1 MKLGTQT
8 ASLVNHIY
16 ANMEPIDPIMMDLVD
31 KPATLLMWT
40 DRKPATVINQFK
52 KGKYF
57 YIEVQEDNA
66 EYIGEKNMSDVQEY
80 RYSRNPIGR
89 ITTWR
94 IDDGYKQV
102 ARSESGRYKLL
113 NCGGLFVGKR
123 EKFHDYSF

>member
-16 ANMEPIDPIMMDLVD
+16 ANMAPMEPIIMDMVD
-31 KPATLLMWT
+31 MPATLLMWT

-66 EYIGEKNMSDVQEY
+66 EYVGEVHMSDAQEY
-80 RYSRNPIGR
+80 TYSRNPNGYV
-89 ITTWR
+89 TTWR
-94 IDDGYKQV
+94 IDDGFKQV
-102 ARSESGRYKLL
+102 TKSESGRYKLINL
-113 NCGGLFVGKR
+113 GGLHIGKR